1 MAGRMLAKTC
11 IAYMLAYNR
20 EQVRYLTLVR
30 RFDNM
35 VESKEE
41 SDVVAKISMLR
52 LTIGSGM
59 LRLSS
64 CMLSIGR
71 GPKCEQGNG
80 GQPPPLP

>member
-1 MAGRMLAKTC
+1 
-11 IAYMLAYNR
+11 MLAYNR

-64 CMLSIGR
+64 CMLMLWLRLIIGSCSLR
-71 GPKCEQGNG
+71 LGSCSRDNSA
-80 GQPPPLP
+80 